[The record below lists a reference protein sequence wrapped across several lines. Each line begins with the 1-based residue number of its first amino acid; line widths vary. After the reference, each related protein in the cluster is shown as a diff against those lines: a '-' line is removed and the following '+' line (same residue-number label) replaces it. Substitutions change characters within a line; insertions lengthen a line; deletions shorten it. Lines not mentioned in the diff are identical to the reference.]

1 MNIQMPQLGET
12 VTEGTISKWHKKVG
26 DMVKSGEILFEIET
40 DKTSMEIP
48 STSDGMLSQILV
60 HEGNTSSV
68 GSIVAIITSD
78 NDDTMVTDSKENV
91 VNEKNED
98 KTDIAISTEI
108 RSEIENDRE
117 IANKYNDQTT
127 DLNAPSWFSVLNEVL
142 TPNQNYNTIEIPNNE
157 IKLTPVAKRIMSNAS
172 LDIHK
177 LLDYCNLNNVK
188 KVNRKLIESFIE
200 SQSQIPQKINKPT
213 IDESV
218 YNETISLNRIR
229 RTTAQRLSESWPLV
243 PQAFQAV
250 EVNFS
255 NLDLA
260 RSQIKEKNAG
270 KEFKISYLSF
280 VARAIAIARDNFPLI
295 NSTFND
301 KEIVVAGSLNLAIAV
316 DLKYNGLIVPVLKS
330 AESYKLADLNDK
342 INDLVSRAQGNDLS
356 QEEHYGGTYTI
367 SNNGSMGTYI
377 TAPIVNPP
385 QVAIMSF
392 DGINKKPIIIEDENG
407 DKIGIRKIGVL
418 GQSFDHRAFDGAYA
432 ASFLKE
438 VKTIIEDYNW
448 QTEI

>member
-26 DMVKSGEILFEIET
+26 DTVKSGEILFEIET

-48 STSDGMLSQILV
+48 ATLDGKLSKILV

-78 NDDTMVTDSKENV
+78 HEATNDADEQEVDVNGRKEVIDNVADKIETESKKE
-91 VNEKNED
+91 
-98 KTDIAISTEI
+98 ISKEI
-108 RSEIENDRE
+108 RSDDDKRM
-117 IANKYNDQTT
+117 
-127 DLNAPSWFSVLNEVL
+127 DLDPPDWFSVLTEVL
-142 TPNQNYNTIEIPNNE
+142 TPDQSFDSINIPNSE
-157 IKLTPVAKRIMSNAS
+157 IKLTPLAKRIAINAS
-172 LDIHK
+172 LDLNL
-177 LLDYCNLNNVK
+177 LLDFCKTNNIK
-188 KVNRKLIESFIE
+188 KVNRKSVESFIT
-200 SQSQIPQKINKPT
+200 SQSQSSRSMNREA
-213 IDESV
+213 IDETV
-218 YNETISLNRIR
+218 YNESISLNRIR
-229 RTTAQRLSESWPLV
+229 RTTAKRLSQSWPLV

-255 NLDLA
+255 NLDII
-260 RSQIKEKNAG
+260 RSEMKEKNMD

-301 KEIVVAGSLNLAIAV
+301 KEIIVAEFLNLAIAV
-316 DLKYNGLIVPVLKS
+316 DLNFDGLIVPVIKS
-330 AESYKLADLNDK
+330 AEKYKLTDLNDK
-342 INDLVSRAQGNDLS
+342 INDLVDRAQNNNLE
-356 QEEHYGGTYTI
+356 QEEYHGGTYTI
-367 SNNGSMGTYI
+367 SNNGSMGTYL

-392 DGINKKPIIIEDENG
+392 DGIRKKPVIIEDETG